1 MENNNKPIVVK
12 HQKIIE
18 IIGFIVLALSLVISI
33 ALIITKEM
41 FSLQL
46 FPFIFALLGLF
57 IIICYNK
64 EYLTINENDIIY
76 NKVVKEITYNV
87 NDIDMIV
94 LSQNESPTINI
105 TFINKEN
112 EKMFLLLSTLSGIE
126 EALEYFDSKEVLI
139 ITAEDLIAEGNFEFL
154 SCLPYADRSYYKK
167 IIKKL

>member
-1 MENNNKPIVVK
+1 MDKKDKTIIVK

-18 IIGFIVLALSLVISI
+18 IIGFITLAVSLALSIIFLV
-33 ALIITKEM
+33 LKTT
-41 FSLQL
+41 FSLQF
-46 FPFIFALLGLF
+46 FPFIFALLGVF
-57 IIICYNK
+57 IIITYHK

-76 NKVVKEITYNV
+76 NKVIKEENYKV
-87 NDIDMIV
+87 SDIDMIV

-126 EALEYFDSKEVLI
+126 EALDYCDSKDVLI
-139 ITAEDLIAEGNFEFL
+139 ITAEDLIAEGNYNFL
-154 SCLPYADRSYYKK
+154 SCLPYTDRCFYKK